1 MNQAVG
7 DRRHEGDLVSS
18 LPPIVGRYKRAVMDM
33 MALVHRL
40 NADPSSASATC
51 LSLQRTLL
59 NRIRYVENQIR
70 VTRLQIKSAKA
81 VLSKYAGSD
90 ADRIHQRQ
98 IKSDIKARSSKLE
111 GYKRVLH
118 ILKDIGDALAFTYI
132 DKYDIKPMRF
142 KEASGFV
149 SGKAGLRKE
158 WRVLQKIFNLGGVGI
173 LNDVTHCL
181 RYGDITAGQGDRLFA
196 IVEVKSGTH
205 RNQRARRQSANIK
218 RIVDYLK
225 TDVTH
230 DLYGMQGEF
239 KRFAVYSEEVSH
251 RERLDTIIR
260 QARKCGL
267 YWEEVEKGLF
277 YVVMYEPR
285 LDWMASVQQRCKG
298 QPMLAFVNEFKWQ
311 NLAYYPF
318 ALSIHNLDALWEFY
332 LGQMF
337 IAIVVDT
344 KILEERFNSTGLSA
358 ELLDE
363 ENCVMKIHFPDGQM
377 PGSEET
383 ECKVSRR
390 FFGRLF
396 AEFLSLEWLCYQ
408 IACNARNIDS
418 QLRMKPV
425 P

>member
-1 MNQAVG
+1 M
-7 DRRHEGDLVSS
+7 E
-18 LPPIVGRYKRAVMDM
+18 
-33 MALVHRL
+33 
-40 NADPSSASATC
+40 
-51 LSLQRTLL
+51 
-59 NRIRYVENQIR
+59 RIKHVETQIR

-81 VLSKYAGSD
+81 VLSGYAGSD

-98 IKSDIKARSSKLE
+98 IKSAIKARSSKLE

-118 ILKDIGDALAFTYI
+118 ILKDIGDALAFTYG

-158 WRVLQKIFNLGGVGI
+158 WRVLQKIFKLGGVGI

-181 RYGDITAGQGDRLFA
+181 RYGDITAGQGDKLFA

-218 RIVDYLK
+218 RVVDYLK

-230 DLYGMQGEF
+230 DLYGIHGEF
-239 KRFAVYSEEVSH
+239 NRFAVCSEEVNH
-251 RERLDTIIR
+251 RKRLDGIIR
-260 QARKCGL
+260 RAKECGL
-267 YWEEVEKGLF
+267 NWEEVEKGLF
-277 YVVMYEPR
+277 YVVMCESR
-285 LDWMASVQQRCKG
+285 LDWMASVRQRCKG
-298 QPMLAFVNEFKWQ
+298 QPMLAIVNDFKWQ
-311 NLAYYPF
+311 NSAYYPF
-318 ALSIHNLDALWEFY
+318 TLSIHNLDALWEFY
-332 LGQMF
+332 LGKLF

-344 KILEERFNSTGLSA
+344 KVLEERFNSLGLSA

-363 ENCVMKIHFPDGQM
+363 DNCVLRLRNLGWQM
-377 PGSEET
+377 SGSKET
-383 ECKVSRR
+383 DCRVSRG

-396 AEFLSLEWLCYQ
+396 AEFLSLEWLCDQ
-408 IACNARNIDS
+408 IACGVRNIDS
-418 QLRMKPV
+418 RLRMKPV